1 MDVSTIRIIAGIAA
15 VIILFVIIW
24 RRRKKASE

>member
-1 MDVSTIRIIAGIAA
+1 MDVTSIRVLAGIAA
-15 VIILFVIIW
+15 VAVLFVIIW